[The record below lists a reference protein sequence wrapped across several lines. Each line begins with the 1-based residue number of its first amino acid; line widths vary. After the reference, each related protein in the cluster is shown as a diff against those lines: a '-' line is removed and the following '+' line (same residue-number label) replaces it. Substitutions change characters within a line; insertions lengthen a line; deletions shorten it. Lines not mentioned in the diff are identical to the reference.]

1 MKNIKYGLLMKIMA
15 YILITIS
22 ALAFAVSVSASVY
35 IKGSDIDRNPGMAFF
50 ESEICKKITHDYA
63 TEFYQ

>member
-35 IKGSDIDRNPGMAFF
+35 IKGSDIDRNPEWLSSRAKYV
-50 ESEICKKITHDYA
+50 KK
-63 TEFYQ
+63 